1 MNLLPY
7 ETKSADYSREVF
19 PEMQHRMETHVH
31 SVVRR
36 ELFRSDPREN
46 SFSRDLICAC
56 VSMPMTTCQPGHRRL
71 SCPILLVLAWLVL
84 YGLQDVRN
92 GEARN
97 RRTMR
102 TLAKMARLSLS
113 RSDLLYQSIPTVHA
127 FTILAFF
134 FLLKMIPIHSEDPP
148 PAYTRHHRHQQC
160 SIPTAIKKS

>member
-31 SVVRR
+31 SVCSRGRGSMSLRDRKGCERRSVRR

-84 YGLQDVRN
+84 YGLQDV
-92 GEARN
+92 
-97 RRTMR
+97 
-102 TLAKMARLSLS
+102 
-113 RSDLLYQSIPTVHA
+113 
-127 FTILAFF
+127 
-134 FLLKMIPIHSEDPP
+134 
-148 PAYTRHHRHQQC
+148 
-160 SIPTAIKKS
+160 